1 LSDKTYETEKNEEK
15 IKYNV
20 KLREFEGPLDLLL
33 HLVKNSEINIYDI
46 PIAEITKQY
55 LNYLALLV
63 VLDLDNISEF
73 VEMASTLVLIK
84 SKTMLPIEVEY
95 DEDDADPREELIAK
109 LLEYQKYKIA
119 AGLLDSRANESMD
132 INRRDN
138 DPVLFDL
145 DEEVDSNWKSLSV
158 IDLISAFAKILN
170 NKETDTSLEVTM
182 FDFTVEDKIN
192 FIIELLDKNE
202 SFNYF
207 DIIAARMSKIELVC
221 TFLAILELVK
231 QGKISVR
238 QHIIF
243 GDIHIVKRKPKI
255 NVEQPE
261 EHADHVDINP
271 VSDIIN

>member
-1 LSDKTYETEKNEEK
+1 LSDNINENQSRDNNDRAVKYSVK
-15 IKYNV
+15 I
-20 KLREFEGPLDLLL
+20 REFEGPLDLLL
-33 HLVKNSEINIYDI
+33 HLVKNAEINIYDI

-84 SKTMLPIEVEY
+84 SRTMLPIEVEY
-95 DEDDADPREELIAK
+95 DEDEADPREELISK

-119 AGLLDSRANESMD
+119 AGLLDSRANDSFNFERMD
-132 INRRDN
+132 NN

-145 DEEVDSNWKSLSV
+145 EEEEDENWKSLSV

-170 NKETDTSLEVTM
+170 NKENETSMEVTL
-182 FDFTVEDKIN
+182 FDFTVEDKISY
-192 FIIELLDKNE
+192 IGDLLEKKDG
-202 SFNYF
+202 FNYF
-207 DIIAARMSKIELVC
+207 DLIKNNMSKMELVC

-231 QGKISVR
+231 QGKIMVK

-243 GDIHIVKRKPKI
+243 GDIHIMKKQRPKI
-255 NVEQPE
+255 MDQ
-261 EHADHVDINP
+261 VDDVTIVTDTIN
-271 VSDIIN
+271 

>member
-1 LSDKTYETEKNEEK
+1 LSDNYNENQNTKNEEAV
-15 IKYNV
+15 KYNV

-33 HLVKNSEINIYDI
+33 HLVKNAEINIYDI

-55 LNYLALLV
+55 LNYLSLLV

-84 SKTMLPIEVEY
+84 SKTMLPIEVDF
-95 DEDDADPREELIAK
+95 DEDEADPREELISK

-119 AGLLDSRANESMD
+119 AGLLDSRASESFD
-132 INRRDN
+132 FTRRDN

-145 DEEVDSNWKSLSV
+145 GEEVDENWKSLSV

-170 NKETDTSLEVTM
+170 NRETESSIQVTM
-182 FDFTVEDKIN
+182 FDYTVEDKTN
-192 FIIELLDKNE
+192 FITEMLDKNE

-207 DIIAARMSKIELVC
+207 DIIGSNMSKMELVC

-231 QGKISVR
+231 QGKIAVR

-243 GDIHIVKRKPKI
+243 GDIHIVKRQIRKI
-255 NVEQPE
+255 TVEQPE
-261 EHADHVDINP
+261 NIDP
-271 VSDIIN
+271 VSDSIN